1 MNRKHTEL
9 KTIKQRQEFTQ
20 KFLEA
25 IYDKKHRDIADN
37 ILCKFYFYDLNFR
50 ELEIFH
56 NAKYFTLWSKQTG
69 RVVCKTLYDLFI
81 EAEKLNY
88 ISKIIFYAC
97 QENADCQ
104 FGWYEHKLKTKL
116 LNQGV
121 LNAR

>member
-9 KTIKQRQEFTQ
+9 KVLKQRQEFTQ

-25 IYDKKHRDIADN
+25 IYDKKHRDIAD
-37 ILCKFYFYDLNFR
+37 
-50 ELEIFH
+50 

-116 LNQGV
+116 VNQGV
-121 LNAR
+121 QNAR